1 MVAVAS
7 QAGPV
12 SPRAGPMK
20 GLAWVLTRVHK
31 SCLLEVWSSGRS
43 IVLGIYP
50 ISKKGFQ
57 TLPDD
62 PGTGTDHTFY
72 PFIATWVS
80 QTGPMTSK
88 SQARIF

>member
-50 ISKKGFQ
+50 ISKKVFRPCLMIQGLELITHF
-57 TLPDD
+57 TPL
-62 PGTGTDHTFY
+62 
-72 PFIATWVS
+72 
-80 QTGPMTSK
+80 
-88 SQARIF
+88 